1 MSLPLPLAARLLYA
15 HALSSHSSNPAT
27 GAQKSFEIDDEHK
40 TRCFVDKRMGQDVD
54 ISSLGEQFKGY
65 VVRIGGAND
74 KQGFPAKREWGL
86 LRREKRRGEARRSG
100 GVGPMRRCWEWCY
113 LLRSPDCSICLGS
126 TYHLAA
132 QLLTLPRLAAQRV
145 CLCRTVCACCSARA
159 TRATASA
166 ARASA
171 AASRCAAA
179 S

>member
-1 MSLPLPLAARLLYA
+1 MTLTLLPLFAALTGSSTSRESAVAARSKASCA

-86 LRREKRRGEARRSG
+86 LRREKRRARPG
-100 GVGPMRRCWEWCY
+100 AVGV
-113 LLRSPDCSICLGS
+113 
-126 TYHLAA
+126 
-132 QLLTLPRLAAQRV
+132 
-145 CLCRTVCACCSARA
+145 
-159 TRATASA
+159 
-166 ARASA
+166 
-171 AASRCAAA
+171 
-179 S
+179 